1 MVRYLWILSAAVFV
15 AACGSTSTE
24 SVTGPSAPK
33 CSVSLAGPEGSI
45 GADGGPGTVTVTTQ
59 PECAWT
65 ATAEASWITGLSP
78 AEGQGN
84 GQVQFQAV
92 ANPSGTARSGAINV
106 NGQRATIQQ
115 GAAACQI
122 DISVSASQ
130 FAASGGAGAIS
141 VATPGGCPW
150 AAASTVTWI
159 TVAPAAGSGSGNV
172 NFTVAANTGVSRT
185 GTITIGGL
193 AVTIQQASGLST
205 PPAGCTI
212 SLQPT
217 STSLPAAGGTGTVA
231 VTAGTSCPWTA
242 SALASWITLTTPV
255 SGSGNGS
262 VGFSVAANTTTSSR
276 SGTLNI
282 GGQTFTVNQAAATQT
297 CTVSI
302 NPTSQSVPATGATGL
317 TVAVTAPGGCS
328 RPATSNATW
337 ITVTNGATG
346 SGNGTVTLNVAAN
359 TAGARTGTVTIG
371 GQLFTV
377 NQAGAAATCT
387 YSINPTAM
395 TVGDDGAKGLTV
407 TISTGAGCQWTSSEN
422 VGWLDIKSARNGTG
436 SGSIAFDVSS
446 HNGSTRTGTLTIA
459 GQTLTVTQVQCS
471 ATLSPQS
478 QPVSA
483 LGGTFTVSV
492 TTQIGCEWQAVESL
506 SWVSINAGSSS
517 GTGSG
522 TVSYTVQANI
532 AGARSGNISIAGQT
546 LTVNQSAVLP

>member
-1 MVRYLWILSAAVFV
+1 M
-15 AACGSTSTE
+15 
-24 SVTGPSAPK
+24 
-33 CSVSLAGPEGSI
+33 SLAGPDGSI
-45 GADGGPGTVTVTTQ
+45 GAGGGPGTVVVTTQ

-78 AEGQGN
+78 AEGQGS
-84 GQVQFQAV
+84 GQVQFQAA
-92 ANPSGTARSGAINV
+92 ANPNGTARSGAINV

-122 DISVSASQ
+122 DLSVSASQ
-130 FAASGGAGAIS
+130 FPASGGAGSVS

-172 NFTVAANTGVSRT
+172 NFTVAGNTGAGRT
-185 GTITIGGL
+185 GTITVGGL
-193 AVTIQQASGLST
+193 AVTIQQASGPSS

-217 STSLPAAGGTGTVA
+217 STSIAAAGGTGSVA

-242 SALASWITLTTPV
+242 SALASWITLTTPA

-282 GGQTFTVNQAAATQT
+282 GGQTFTVNQSAATQT
-297 CTVSI
+297 CAVSI
-302 NPTSQSVPATGATGL
+302 NPTSQSVPATATTGL

-359 TAGARTGTVTIG
+359 TGGARMGTVTIG
-371 GQLFTV
+371 SQTFTV
-377 NQAGAAATCT
+377 NQAGAAPTCT

-407 TISTGAGCQWTSSEN
+407 AIATGAGCQWTSSEN
-422 VGWLDIKSARNGTG
+422 AGWLDIKSARNGTG
-436 SGSIAFDVSS
+436 SGSITFDVSS
-446 HNGSTRTGTLTIA
+446 HNGTRTGTLTIA
-459 GQTLTVTQVQCS
+459 GQTFTVTQVQCT

-492 TTQIGCEWQAVESL
+492 TTQLGCEWQAVESL
-506 SWVSINAGSSS
+506 SWVTINAGSSS

-522 TVSYTVQANI
+522 TVSYTVQPNL
-532 AGARSGNISIAGQT
+532 AGTRSGNISIAGAT
-546 LTVNQSAVLP
+546 LTVNQAAVLP